1 MIYLHGQNIE
11 VNQDLAITIG
21 KFDGLHKGHIALI
34 SELKKVAKSRNLAAT
49 VLSFSPH
56 PMAVLK
62 SKNYPLILS
71 QQEKL
76 YLLEQLGLDYYIEFP
91 FTHEFAQTSPES
103 FLEDIIFRQ
112 LCGRAMVFGENF
124 RFGEGGRG
132 DMVMAKQRGDGLG
145 LYIHSIPLISSGFTQ
160 INSGN
165 IRRLVSSKDFYGISQ
180 TCGRDYFLMGKVTHG
195 KKKGREMG
203 FPTAN
208 IAMPPDKL
216 LPPIGVY
223 HTNTFV
229 DGKGYASITNINQ
242 GLVETHLLHFRGDL
256 YDRIIR
262 VDFLQWMRD
271 MRKFASFDDLA
282 KQLEK
287 DANSRLMLHN

>member
-1 MIYLHGQNIE
+1 
-11 VNQDLAITIG
+11 
-21 KFDGLHKGHIALI
+21 
-34 SELKKVAKSRNLAAT
+34 
-49 VLSFSPH
+49 
-56 PMAVLK
+56 
-62 SKNYPLILS
+62 
-71 QQEKL
+71 
-76 YLLEQLGLDYYIEFP
+76 
-91 FTHEFAQTSPES
+91 
-103 FLEDIIFRQ
+103 
-112 LCGRAMVFGENF
+112 
-124 RFGEGGRG
+124 
-132 DMVMAKQRGDGLG
+132 
-145 LYIHSIPLISSGFTQ
+145 
-160 INSGN
+160 
-165 IRRLVSSKDFYGISQ
+165 
-180 TCGRDYFLMGKVTHG
+180 
-195 KKKGREMG
+195 MG